1 MVAIRIRHSIRSV
14 PYGHVVTRDEL
25 ALMAYGHSGQG
36 ALIQVNKFLKELPTS
51 ERSTPWHRVLGKTA
65 GKLTLQDGREKKQET
80 LLLKEHPSGVPKQQ
94 NRDPKELP
102 QFLAEVF
109 EIVEIA
115 PSKHTHTMIYLHGR
129 KYTGRYYEVN
139 KDFFKAPSCP
149 GLRVVLP
156 TAPADHQLVT
166 QWFDEPTK
174 ESLKIGRERVEQI
187 IEDEVAR
194 LGDPTRIFLGGSS
207 QGCILGLDCYMRSP
221 YELGGFCGIVGY
233 WPLCSTPVLQ
243 DVKMS
248 KATRPVHLLNGTED
262 KIVDLQEARDSYKVL
277 RKSGLKSI
285 HTEEWPEGHSMGPK
299 EGRWIRAFLKTVS

>member
-1 MVAIRIRHSIRSV
+1 MS
-14 PYGHVVTRDEL
+14 L
-25 ALMAYGHSGQG
+25 AS
-36 ALIQVNKFLKELPTS
+36 S
-51 ERSTPWHRVLGKTA
+51 
-65 GKLTLQDGREKKQET
+65 
-80 LLLKEHPSGVPKQQ
+80 
-94 NRDPKELP
+94 
-102 QFLAEVF
+102 
-109 EIVEIA
+109 
-115 PSKHTHTMIYLHGR
+115 GR

-139 KDFFKAPSCP
+139 KDFFKVPSCP

-187 IEDEVAR
+187 IDDEVAR

-207 QGCILGLDCYMRSP
+207 QGCILGLDCFVRSP

-233 WPLCSTPVLQ
+233 WPLCSTP

-248 KATRPVHLLNGTED
+248 KATGRPVHLLNGTED

-285 HTEEWPEGHSMGPK
+285 HTEEWPEGHSMGQK
-299 EGRWIRAFLKTVS
+299 EGKWIRAFLKMAS

>member
-1 MVAIRIRHSIRSV
+1 M
-14 PYGHVVTRDEL
+14 
-25 ALMAYGHSGQG
+25 
-36 ALIQVNKFLKELPTS
+36 
-51 ERSTPWHRVLGKTA
+51 
-65 GKLTLQDGREKKQET
+65 
-80 LLLKEHPSGVPKQQ
+80 
-94 NRDPKELP
+94 
-102 QFLAEVF
+102 
-109 EIVEIA
+109 
-115 PSKHTHTMIYLHGR
+115 
-129 KYTGRYYEVN
+129 
-139 KDFFKAPSCP
+139 PSCP

-233 WPLCSTPVLQ
+233 WPLCSTP

-262 KIVDLQEARDSYKVL
+262 KIVDLQKARDSYKVL